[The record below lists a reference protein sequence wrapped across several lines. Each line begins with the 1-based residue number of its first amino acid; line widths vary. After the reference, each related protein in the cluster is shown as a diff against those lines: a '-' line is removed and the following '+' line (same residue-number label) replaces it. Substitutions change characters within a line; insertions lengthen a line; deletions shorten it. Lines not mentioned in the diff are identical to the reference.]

1 MPVFAEA
8 QQWHTRHYLVRIP
21 KQLHLEDAVFT
32 YSGYPKEQHSS
43 SGGRCGTQSTGGSCD
58 AEQPASQSTNRHSV
72 ATDFSPDTTQILLCC
87 PAALPTKSK
96 KAAALGDVETQSVGG
111 SCGAGQPSSQ
121 SANGQSL
128 LYGLQVSFSQH
139 ILHIPDFLA
148 SGVCLF

>member
-1 MPVFAEA
+1 MLCLPTAG
-8 QQWHTRHYLVRIP
+8 TP
-21 KQLHLEDAVFT
+21 KSNTAAAAGDVE
-32 YSGYPKEQHSS
+32 
-43 SGGRCGTQSTGGSCD
+43 TQSTGGSCD
-58 AEQPASQSTNRHSV
+58 AEQPASQSTTRHAV
-72 ATDFSPDTTQILLCC
+72 ATDVSPDTTQILLCC